1 MAALQDACEGQI
13 KMMRH
18 CRQRRADA
26 VGLLGDDRSSEF
38 TIEKVM
44 AMDVQYDLE
53 TRKAYQAKIED
64 EPAARITTRQE
75 ELAELAGEMSEVKL
89 LAAVATKVSGLINE
103 HFGHAREF
111 QVYELSTSGVKLVGH
126 RRVDFTARAD
136 IARRIGLRAS
146 SAPSTTAMLHSW
158 PRLVAACVSAW
169 NAFDE
174 VQAPARVGFT
184 REST

>member
-1 MAALQDACEGQI
+1 
-13 KMMRH
+13 MMRH
-18 CRQRRADA
+18 CRQCRADA

-111 QVYELSTSGVKLVGH
+111 QVYELSTSSVKLVGH
-126 RRVDFTARAD
+126 RHVDVYCQGGYREEDRLAGIIRAINDCHAVFVAKIGGCPRDILINAWDRAGRSIRARYH
-136 IARRIGLRAS
+136 REIGD
-146 SAPSTTAMLHSW
+146 
-158 PRLVAACVSAW
+158 RLVQGLS
-169 NAFDE
+169 
-174 VQAPARVGFT
+174 P
-184 REST
+184 